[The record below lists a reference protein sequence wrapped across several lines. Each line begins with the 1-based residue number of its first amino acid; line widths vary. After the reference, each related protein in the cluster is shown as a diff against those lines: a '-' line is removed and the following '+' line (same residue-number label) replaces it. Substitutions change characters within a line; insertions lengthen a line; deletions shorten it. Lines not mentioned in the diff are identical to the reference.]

1 MQAPHA
7 PLPKWSVAWP
17 LIAWCLLAGNM
28 AGLAGGWWVALLAAG
43 LVGAVLSAVHHAEVV
58 AHQVGEP
65 YGTLVLALAITVIEV
80 ALIVSMMLAG
90 GPQTTALA
98 RDTVFAAVMLI
109 LNGIVGLCLLA
120 GGSKHREQTFGQL
133 GVSASLT
140 TLAAIAVLTLVLPN
154 YTTSVVGPV
163 YSASQLA
170 FVAVVSLVL
179 YGTFVLVQ
187 TVRHRDYFLPQTG
200 EEAHAAPPG
209 VKVAAMSSGLL
220 LLGLVAVVLLA
231 KALAPTIEA
240 AVDRAGAPKAVVG
253 IIIAMVV
260 LLPEGLAAFRAAQ
273 ANRLQTSLN
282 LALGSALASI
292 GLTIPGCSHRVVGD
306 QLDTDTGAGCE
317 VRGAAV
323 AVFVRDQLVIEHG
336 TYYRIARHGASG
348 AVGNLPVH
356 HYRALNRPRL
366 DQYQSDKPTHR
377 YIGPDG
383 SPDAKLLQSPDHCHR
398 GTDAAGRLLTRG
410 TGACSDL

>member
-28 AGLAGGWWVALLAAG
+28 AGLAGGWWVALLAAA

-292 GLTIPGCSHRVVGD
+292 GLTIP
-306 QLDTDTGAGCE
+306 
-317 VRGAAV
+317 AV
-323 AVFVRDQLVIEHG
+323 AIVSLATSWTLTLGLDVKSVVLLLLSLFVTSLSLSTGRTTVLQGTVHLVLLA
-336 TYYRIARHGASG
+336 TYLFTTI
-348 AVGNLPVH
+348 VP
-356 HYRALNRPRL
+356 
-366 DQYQSDKPTHR
+366 
-377 YIGPDG
+377 
-383 SPDAKLLQSPDHCHR
+383 
-398 GTDAAGRLLTRG
+398 
-410 TGACSDL
+410 